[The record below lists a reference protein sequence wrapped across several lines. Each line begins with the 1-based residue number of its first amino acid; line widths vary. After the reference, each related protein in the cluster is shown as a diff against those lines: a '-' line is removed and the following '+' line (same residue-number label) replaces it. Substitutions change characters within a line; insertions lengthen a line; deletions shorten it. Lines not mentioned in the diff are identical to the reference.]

1 MKLYEYPQAL
11 DKLVRLALEE
21 GDLSEELMTE
31 ASQLGVGFKAKVSN
45 CAKLIQELKSQS
57 VALKSEADRLSGKRS
72 SVERK
77 IDWLKDY
84 VTRSMLEM
92 DMDSV
97 KDDVFTVT
105 VSDTS
110 GRVTIVD
117 QEQIPTRYLEMDVK
131 VLKSEILTSL
141 KEGEIVPGCQL
152 EKSKSLRIR

>member
-1 MKLYEYPQAL
+1 M
-11 DKLVRLALEE
+11 
-21 GDLSEELMTE
+21 
-31 ASQLGVGFKAKVSN
+31 
-45 CAKLIQELKSQS
+45 
-57 VALKSEADRLSGKRS
+57 
-72 SVERK
+72 ERK

-110 GRVTIVD
+110 GRGTIVD

-131 VLKSEILTSL
+131 VLKSEILNSL
-141 KEGEIVPGCQL
+141 KEGELIPGCEL
-152 EKSKSLRIR
+152 VKSTSLRIR